1 MKNKFKI
8 RNLEN
13 EKRRIDKLIDKL
25 RREDEERAVEEKF
38 LGVIT
43 EERESV
49 IKTDRVTK
57 TINQVF
63 TYSFRRKGNTI
74 ECVLSDGTS
83 TIKGVGVA
91 KCHSED
97 LFSERVGCT
106 IAECRAIAD
115 YYKQIEKIEVRRY
128 N

>member
-49 IKTDRVTK
+49 IKADGISNK
-57 TINQVF
+57 ISQVF
-63 TYSFRRKGNTI
+63 TYTFKRKGKTI
-74 ECVLSDGTS
+74 ECVLADGTS
-83 TIKGVGVA
+83 KIKGVGIA

-97 LFSERVGCT
+97 LFSEGVGCT
-106 IAECRAIAD
+106 IAERRAIAD
-115 YYKQIEKIEVRRY
+115 YYKQIEKVEVRRY